1 MALTVAVLVLGVV
14 LSLELVDRDLGQDGE
29 AVLVVEFGVRQLVRP
44 VQDGRVVGCNKVRLV
59 RRGFT
64 YGEAGGPKG
73 LPHFDLN

>member
-44 VQDGRVVGCNKVRLV
+44 VQDGRVVGCNKVGLV
-59 RRGFT
+59 RRGYT
-64 YGEAGGPKG
+64 YGETGGPSR
-73 LPHFDLN
+73 DVCYS